1 MIPIFRVK
9 FHSAWNLKIRNIMK
23 ADKPTILRG
32 LMVLT
37 MLLGSNANALDKVQ
51 RSALNTTSLDS
62 ADETWNQI
70 ISDQERT
77 RNPVFLTPLPNHAG
91 VQTSD
96 LLELVVNHYFKKD
109 TDMSDSWPF
118 AVRSRRLLT
127 NSENFSLPKRM
138 KWLHPK
144 GVCARGRWIIPEAS
158 RSKFSGLFSKG
169 TSVPAIVRL
178 STGTNDSQRLD
189 EKGKPKGRI
198 YGMAVKLFHS
208 QDSDTKAIT
217 SNILTL
223 DHKGFSR
230 SKRPKMLQKLAGEGK
245 LYFTT
250 NSPVENII
258 GSDNGFLAFMGKLLS
273 KALDMFDDP
282 NFSRPVYVSA
292 HYDTDGNRVADA
304 KVPREVRLVPRF
316 PDISRDFSDFRYEL
330 LSYKE
335 GYFDVEIVDQT
346 RFSVSRK
353 QTIGR
358 LEIDF
363 PFIIS
368 DTCDRSLSFHHSPN
382 EWKEVYEK

>member
-1 MIPIFRVK
+1 MR
-9 FHSAWNLKIRNIMK
+9 
-23 ADKPTILRG
+23 ADKPKVLNTFII
-32 LMVLT
+32 LT
-37 MLLGSNANALDKVQ
+37 MFFGVNTYALDRVQ

-77 RNPVFLTPLPNHAG
+77 RNPVFLTPLPEHAG

-109 TDMSDSWPF
+109 TDMSESWPF

-127 NSENFSLPKRM
+127 NSENFSLPKKM

-144 GVCARGRWIIPEAS
+144 GVCARGRWIIPETS
-158 RSKFSGLFSKG
+158 SSNFTGLFSKD
-169 TSVPAIVRL
+169 TSVPAVVRL

-198 YGMAVKLFHS
+198 YGMAVKLFHAE
-208 QDSDTKAIT
+208 DSSAKAIT

-230 SKRPKMLQKLAGEGK
+230 SKRPKMLQKFASEGK

-258 GSDNGFLAFMGKLLS
+258 GSENGFLAFMGKLLS

-292 HYDTDGNRVADA
+292 NYDTDGNRVANA
-304 KVPREVRLVPRF
+304 KVPREVRLVPKF
-316 PDISRDFSDFRYEL
+316 PDLSKDFSDFRYEL
-330 LSYKE
+330 LSYE
-335 GYFDVEIVDQT
+335 QGYFDVEVIDST

-353 QTIGR
+353 RIIGR

-382 EWKEVYEK
+382 EWKEAYEK